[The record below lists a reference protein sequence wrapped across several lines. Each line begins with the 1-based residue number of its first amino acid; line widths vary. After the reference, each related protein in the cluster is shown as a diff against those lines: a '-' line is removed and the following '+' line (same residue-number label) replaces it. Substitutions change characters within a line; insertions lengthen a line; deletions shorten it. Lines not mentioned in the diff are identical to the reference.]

1 MLNTL
6 TVHREWHNAYVQ
18 TTILK
23 DHNNKV
29 KAIISS
35 SLRQPKM
42 GQKTIVIN
50 CWTFALN
57 WDIIAREKKTKKQRL

>member
-6 TVHREWHNAYVQ
+6 TVYREWESSYNQ
-18 TTILK
+18 RTILR
-23 DHNNKV
+23 DSNNKV

-35 SLRQPKM
+35 SIKQPKFR
-42 GQKTIVIN
+42 QKTIVIN

-57 WDIIAREKKTKKQRL
+57 WDVVAREKKNKKQK